1 MWFVVWVRVLG
12 FGFIVFWLCVLGLWS
27 GVFGFLPPPT
37 CSVSILS
44 MMTWAYRPHG
54 VRTRGK
60 KKSLASKFPQESSRF
75 VGAIVSLSHSLSIEC
90 LSYLYVTCMA
100 HPGDLI
106 LPCGR
111 KEGVRMRLSIRLPGL
126 VFFIRRIAPRKTGM
140 EYVSRGH
147 C

>member
-1 MWFVVWVRVLG
+1 MVCCLG
-12 FGFIVFWLCVLGLWS
+12 ACFGFWFYCFLVVCFGALVWCFWLSSPTNLQCLHTFYDDLGL
-27 GVFGFLPPPT
+27 PPT
-37 CSVSILS
+37 
-44 MMTWAYRPHG
+44 WRPHSW
-54 VRTRGK
+54 K